1 MKMHHLPTSAPPE
14 PVIVAGAEY
23 TCPMH
28 PEIMEKQAGSCPLCG
43 MGLQAIGIT
52 EEEDDQELTEMTR
65 RMWMGFCFAIPVF
78 LLAMSEMIP
87 GQPLQQMIPVT
98 WLSWIQLL
106 LASPVVLW
114 SGYPLFVRGWTSLL
128 NRSLNMFTLIA
139 LGVGVAYLYSVVA
152 TLFPGIFPG
161 AFRGHA
167 GEVAVYF
174 EAAAVITVLVLL
186 GQVLELRARS
196 QTNNAIQALL
206 ALAPKTAHVIRK
218 DGSEEEISVD
228 HLKYGDRLRVHPGEK
243 IPLDGK
249 VLEGSSTID
258 ESMVTGEPI
267 PVKKQI
273 GDEIIGGTVNGT
285 GSFIMQVERT
295 GGDTLLAQIVKMVGD
310 AQRSK
315 APIQRIADSVA
326 GYFVPAVIVIAL
338 LTALLWSLMGP
349 KPAMAFALLNAVAVL
364 IIACPCALGLATP
377 MSIMVAT
384 GKGATCGVLIKNA
397 ETLEAMEKVETL
409 LVDKTGTLTE
419 GKPHL
424 TAIVPLDPI
433 TKEELLQWAGSLE
446 RSSEHPLA
454 EAVVS
459 RALEKKISLLKVE
472 HFEAIPGKGVVGIVV
487 GKQLAVGNQKL
498 LDSLK
503 IDASFLTE
511 QANALRE
518 DGQTVMFVAIE
529 NQVAGLLAVSDPVKE
544 MTMETI
550 QNLQEAG
557 LRVIM
562 LTGDNKATAEVVA
575 KKLHIDQVEAELLP
589 GEKADVVKRLQA
601 GGNLV
606 AMAGDGINDAPAL
619 AQANVGIAMGS
630 GTDVA
635 MESADITLLKGD
647 LRGIVRSRNLSRA
660 TMRNIRQNLFFAFI
674 YNLLAIPI
682 AAGLLYPFSGLLLSP
697 MIASAAMSLSSVSV
711 IGNALRLR
719 NETL

>member
-1 MKMHHLPTSAPPE
+1 M
-14 PVIVAGAEY
+14 VAGAEY

-28 PEIMEKQAGSCPLCG
+28 PEIVEKQPGSCPLCG

-52 EEEDDQELTEMTR
+52 EEEDDRELTEMTR
-65 RMWMGFCFAIPVF
+65 RMWTGFYFAFPVF

-87 GQPLQQMIPVT
+87 GQPLQQMIPGI
-98 WLSWIQLL
+98 WLSWMQLL
-106 LASPVVLW
+106 LATPVVLW
-114 SGYPLFVRGWTSLL
+114 SGYPLFVRGWMSLV
-128 NRSLNMFTLIA
+128 NRSLNMFTLVA
-139 LGVGVAYLYSVVA
+139 LGIGVAYLYSVVA

-161 AFRGHA
+161 TFRGHG

-196 QTNNAIQALL
+196 RTNNAIQALL
-206 ALAPKTAHVIRK
+206 ALAPKTAQVIRE
-218 DGSEEEISVD
+218 DGSEEEIAVD
-228 HLKYGDRLRVHPGEK
+228 HLKCGDRLRVLPGEK

-267 PVKKQI
+267 PVKKQT
-273 GDEIIGGTVNGT
+273 GDKIIGATVNGT

-295 GGDTLLAQIVKMVGD
+295 GGDTLLAQIVKMVSD

-315 APIQRIADSVA
+315 APIQRLADSVA
-326 GYFVPAVIVIAL
+326 GYFVPVVIVIAL

-349 KPAMAFALLNAVAVL
+349 QPAMAFALLNAVAVL

-384 GKGATCGVLIKNA
+384 GRGATSGVLIKNA
-397 ETLEAMEKVETL
+397 ETLEILEKVETL

-419 GKPHL
+419 GKPYL
-424 TAIVPLDPI
+424 TTIVPLNPF
-433 TKEELLQWAGSLE
+433 TNEELLQWAGSLE

-454 EAVVS
+454 EAIVS
-459 RALEKKISLLKVE
+459 SALGKEISLLKVE
-472 HFEAIPGKGVVGIVV
+472 HFEAIPGKGVTGNID

-498 LDSLK
+498 LHSLK
-503 IDASFLTE
+503 IDASLLTD

-529 NQVAGLLAVSDPVKE
+529 NQLAGLLAVSDPVKE

-550 QNLQEAG
+550 QNLQDAG

-562 LTGDNKATAEVVA
+562 LTGDNRATAEVVA
-575 KKLHIDQVEAELLP
+575 KKLHIDQVEAEILP
-589 GEKADVVKRLQA
+589 NEKAEVVKRLQA

-647 LRGIVRSRNLSRA
+647 LRGIVRACNLSRA

-674 YNLLAIPI
+674 YNLLAVPI
-682 AAGLLYPFSGLLLSP
+682 AAGLLYPFLGVLLSP

>member
-1 MKMHHLPTSAPPE
+1 M
-14 PVIVAGAEY
+14 
-23 TCPMH
+23 
-28 PEIMEKQAGSCPLCG
+28 
-43 MGLQAIGIT
+43 
-52 EEEDDQELTEMTR
+52 
-65 RMWMGFCFAIPVF
+65 
-78 LLAMSEMIP
+78 
-87 GQPLQQMIPVT
+87 
-98 WLSWIQLL
+98 
-106 LASPVVLW
+106 
-114 SGYPLFVRGWTSLL
+114 
-128 NRSLNMFTLIA
+128 
-139 LGVGVAYLYSVVA
+139 
-152 TLFPGIFPG
+152 
-161 AFRGHA
+161 
-167 GEVAVYF
+167 
-174 EAAAVITVLVLL
+174 
-186 GQVLELRARS
+186 
-196 QTNNAIQALL
+196 
-206 ALAPKTAHVIRK
+206 
-218 DGSEEEISVD
+218 
-228 HLKYGDRLRVHPGEK
+228 
-243 IPLDGK
+243 
-249 VLEGSSTID
+249 
-258 ESMVTGEPI
+258 
-267 PVKKQI
+267 KKQT
-273 GDEIIGGTVNGT
+273 GDKIIGATVNGT
-285 GSFIMQVERT
+285 GGFIMQVERT

-315 APIQRIADSVA
+315 APIQRLADSVA

-384 GKGATCGVLIKNA
+384 GKGATNGVLIKNA
-397 ETLEAMEKVETL
+397 ETLETMEKVETL

-424 TAIVPLDPI
+424 TAIVPLDPL

-454 EAVVS
+454 DAIVS
-459 RALEKKISLLKVE
+459 SALEKEISLLKVE
-472 HFEAIPGKGVVGIVV
+472 HFEAIPGKGVMGNID
-487 GKQLAVGNQKL
+487 GKQLAIGNQKL

-503 IDASFLTE
+503 IDASLLTD

-550 QNLQEAG
+550 QKLQEAG

-575 KKLHIDQVEAELLP
+575 KKLHIDQIEAELLP
-589 GEKADVVKRLQA
+589 GEKADAVKRLQA
-601 GGNLV
+601 DGTLV

-619 AQANVGIAMGS
+619 AQADVGIAMGS

-674 YNLLAIPI
+674 YNLLAVPI
-682 AAGLLYPFSGLLLSP
+682 AAGLLYPFSGMLLSP